1 MIIAITGSIGS
12 GKDTVAD
19 YLSNFHEFRRESFA
33 SSLKDAISFIFGW
46 DRTLL
51 EGRTKE
57 SREWREQPD
66 SWWSKRLGM
75 DITPRFI
82 LQNWGT
88 EVCRNGF
95 HQDIWIASL
104 ENKLRTSKDN
114 IVISDCRFPNEFAAI
129 QKLGGKIIRVKR
141 GPEPTWYKD
150 VKDAVAGDKC
160 SNSVIATQKLKDLGI
175 HYSEWAWYGLEFDH
189 VIENNSTIDELYNRV
204 NDLIIDQDVNLPDS
218 TLFLH
223 DAVSV
228 DSWRKLF

>member
-1 MIIAITGSIGS
+1 MIIGVVGSIGS

-33 SSLKDAISFIFGW
+33 SSLKDAISVIFGW

-57 SREWREQPD
+57 SREWREQSDP
-66 SWWSKRLGM
+66 WWSNRLNM
-75 DITPRFI
+75 DISPRWI

-104 ENKLRTSKDN
+104 ENKLRTSKDDV
-114 IVISDCRFPNEFAAI
+114 VISDCRFPNEFEAI
-129 QKLGGKIIRVKR
+129 QKAGGKIIRVKR
-141 GPEPTWYKD
+141 GPEPEWHHY
-150 VKDAVAGDKC
+150 VKDALRGDGVSK
-160 SNSVIATQKLKDLGI
+160 SILLRRYGV
-175 HYSEWAWYGLEFDH
+175 HESEWAWYGLDFDH
-189 VIENNSTIDELYNRV
+189 VIENDGSIEHLYNKV
-204 NDLIIDQDVNLPDS
+204 KDLIISQDEDLPDS
-218 TLFLH
+218 TVFLH